1 MENIEKTIP
10 KMETPILSANM
21 STNISINMS
30 TIISTEKSFLS
41 TGFFKDI
48 QLIQRCVVDVSICLI
63 EKPKITVY
71 GKLCCQNR
79 SVGFFS
85 DSSNGYKYSGQIAKS
100 LPLTENLRELL
111 SEINRIF
118 SSDFN
123 GILVNRYTGG
133 GDYIGKH
140 SDNEKELDPKAG
152 VVSLSYGAVRKFRI
166 REKQS
171 KLIEKDILT
180 ESGMLIQMG
189 GQFQKE
195 FTHEIPVETK
205 VKDTRYSF
213 TFRRHIS

>member
-1 MENIEKTIP
+1 MDTYIK
-10 KMETPILSANM
+10 
-21 STNISINMS
+21 STEMT
-30 TIISTEKSFLS
+30 TIILTEKSFLA

-48 QLIQRCVVDVSICLI
+48 TLVQKCVVDVSVNLV

-85 DSSNGYKYSGQIAKS
+85 DNSVGYKYSGQIAKS
-100 LPLTENLRELL
+100 IPLTENLRELL
-111 SEINRIF
+111 TEINRIF

-166 REKQS
+166 REKHT
-171 KLIEKDILT
+171 KMIEKDILT
-180 ESGMLIQMG
+180 ESGILIQMG
-189 GQFQKE
+189 GEFQKE
-195 FTHEIPVETK
+195 FTHEIPVESR

-213 TFRRHIS
+213 TFRKHVL